1 MIRPLLI
8 IGMIALLL
16 SGPTSAIAAEAR
28 ASLPDVEDEVMC
40 TICGTLLAES
50 DSPQADRERA
60 LIRKLIAQGEDKDQI
75 KDALVAEYGPRVLAT
90 PSGHGFDLLAWLV
103 PGVGILL
110 AGGQSA
116 TSQSGGGAGAQ
127 RTPGRHS
134 TRPSAPASTRTWRV
148 TTSRRRYFETCT

>member
-1 MIRPLLI
+1 MSRLLVTAA
-8 IGMIALLL
+8 IGLLL
-16 SGPTSAIAAEAR
+16 AAIPAGAGAAEPR

-60 LIRKLIAQGEDKDQI
+60 LIRQLIDQGKDKDQI

-110 AGGQSA
+110 AGGAIAYFAVS
-116 TSQSGGGAGAQ
+116 
-127 RTPGRHS
+127 R
-134 TRPSAPASTRTWRV
+134 
-148 TTSRRRYFETCT
+148 SRRRSGEPDPPALDASERSRLDEDMARYDL

>member
-1 MIRPLLI
+1 MSRLLVTAA
-8 IGMIALLL
+8 IGLLL
-16 SGPTSAIAAEAR
+16 AAIPAGAGAAEPR

-60 LIRKLIAQGEDKDQI
+60 LIRQLIDQGKDKDQI

-103 PGVGILL
+103 PGLGILL
-110 AGGQSA
+110 AGGAIAYFAVS
-116 TSQSGGGAGAQ
+116 
-127 RTPGRHS
+127 R
-134 TRPSAPASTRTWRV
+134 
-148 TTSRRRYFETCT
+148 SRRRSGEPDPPALDASERSRLDEDMARYDL

>member
-1 MIRPLLI
+1 MIRPAA
-8 IGMIALLL
+8 IATAIVLLL
-16 SGPTSAIAAEAR
+16 AGASVPAAAQTPR

-110 AGGQSA
+110 AGGA
-116 TSQSGGGAGAQ
+116 IGYFAVRRVGRRPTDSG
-127 RTPGRHS
+127 
-134 TRPSAPASTRTWRV
+134 PALDPTER
-148 TTSRRRYFETCT
+148 SRLDEDMARYDL